1 MFHLFRAGRTSRRK
15 TRRGRASVAHRRMT
29 AAAVFALAAS
39 AALRPSPVCAEPQQP
54 ANPAPQVNPLA
65 GPSVGGDDAA
75 GGATIVV
82 RDFSGKIKRPDMRP
96 EVAAL
101 QVLSLSPA
109 EREATGQ
116 VLAQRA
122 AMLDTLVRENID
134 LLLRAQTARE
144 SDDRAEKQAV
154 LKETTRVFA
163 PLGEGGTLE
172 VKLAAALEPA
182 NATKFRAVLR
192 EYWRARAREAAPQ
205 RDDKP
210 PPKKPA
216 AQRQRGDEPMRD
228 SAENPMRDAAPES
241 MRDAT
246 GDADDLEAPLTKR
259 QRQALVRIAAETLG
273 QEVRRSYEGLAA
285 DGAARLES
293 VIETLALTD
302 EQQTKV
308 RAIVTEFAQESK
320 LNPTRMQR
328 LRLFL
333 RVSKELTPEQRRK
346 FIDLARAAR

>member
-1 MFHLFRAGRTSRRK
+1 MFHLFRARRTSRRE
-15 TRRGRASVAHRRMT
+15 TRPGRASVAHRRMT
-29 AAAVFALAAS
+29 AAAVVALAVS
-39 AALRPSPVCAEPQQP
+39 AALWSSLACAEPQPP
-54 ANPAPQVNPLA
+54 AEPAPQTNPLA

-109 EREATGQ
+109 ERKATGQ

-122 AMLDTLVRENID
+122 AMLDRLVRENID

-172 VKLAAALEPA
+172 AKLAAALEPE
-182 NATKFRAVLR
+182 NAARFRAVLR
-192 EYWRARAREAAPQ
+192 DYWRARAREAVPQ
-205 RDDKP
+205 RDDTP
-210 PPKKPA
+210 PTKQPA
-216 AQRQRGDEPMRD
+216 AQRQRDDE
-228 SAENPMRDAAPES
+228 PMRDAAPEQAS
-241 MRDAT
+241 
-246 GDADDLEAPLTKR
+246 DADEVEAPLTRR
-259 QRQALVRIAAETLG
+259 QRQALVRIATETLG
-273 QEVRRSYEGLAA
+273 QEVRRSYENLAA
-285 DGAARLES
+285 DGAARLEAA
-293 VIETLALTD
+293 IEALALTD
-302 EQQTKV
+302 EQQTRV

-333 RVSKELTPEQRRK
+333 RVSRELTPEQRRK
-346 FIDLARAAR
+346 LIDLARDTR